1 MRKGIKPP
9 YMFLAVL
16 CQSQLHSK
24 LTLLTLQTSCLFL
37 IENRQYKEQL
47 NVGNQ
52 IFSLLLKVN
61 PDSPFLYVN
70 IFSSVICCSLDENNS
85 TCCVNHRIRTLSAIA
100 ILDALMNPSI
110 QSTKKISTNCLSIL
124 FIFFGIHSHD

>member
-1 MRKGIKPP
+1 
-9 YMFLAVL
+9 MFLAVL

-24 LTLLTLQTSCLFL
+24 LTLLTLQTSYLFL
-37 IENRQYKEQL
+37 IENRRYKEQL

-70 IFSSVICCSLDENNS
+70 ISLLSSVVLW
-85 TCCVNHRIRTLSAIA
+85 
-100 ILDALMNPSI
+100 M
-110 QSTKKISTNCLSIL
+110 KITR
-124 FIFFGIHSHD
+124 HVV

>member
-1 MRKGIKPP
+1 
-9 YMFLAVL
+9 MFLTVL

-24 LTLLTLQTSCLFL
+24 LTLLTLQTSSLFL
-37 IENRQYKEQL
+37 IENRRYKEQL

-70 IFSSVICCSLDENNS
+70 ISLLSSVVLW
-85 TCCVNHRIRTLSAIA
+85 
-100 ILDALMNPSI
+100 M
-110 QSTKKISTNCLSIL
+110 KITR
-124 FIFFGIHSHD
+124 HVV

>member
-1 MRKGIKPP
+1 
-9 YMFLAVL
+9 MFLTVL

-37 IENRQYKEQL
+37 IENRRYKEQL

-61 PDSPFLYVN
+61 PDSPFLYAN
-70 IFSSVICCSLDENNS
+70 ISLRSSVVLW
-85 TCCVNHRIRTLSAIA
+85 
-100 ILDALMNPSI
+100 M
-110 QSTKKISTNCLSIL
+110 KITR
-124 FIFFGIHSHD
+124 HVV